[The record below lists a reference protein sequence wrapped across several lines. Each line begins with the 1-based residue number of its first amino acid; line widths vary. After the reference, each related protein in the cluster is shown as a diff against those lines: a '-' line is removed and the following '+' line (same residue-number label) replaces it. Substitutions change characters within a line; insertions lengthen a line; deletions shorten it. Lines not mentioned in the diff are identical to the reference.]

1 MEDVVVWLE
10 GQVFTLV
17 ILHLL
22 AMLAG
27 AASSVRG
34 GTNISV
40 STLDGQQASNTH
52 RRVRQKSTLH
62 AQDAGGQTESLH
74 LSSSFHQHYSA
85 TILID
90 HK

>member
-1 MEDVVVWLE
+1 MSKESCGGCCSLV
-10 GQVFTLV
+10 GGSSLV

-74 LSSSFHQHYSA
+74 LSAHHSINI
-85 TILID
+85 ILLQF
-90 HK
+90 